1 MQRNSY
7 IVAGD
12 ASNLIK
18 YSNENGTNAKINRD
32 NLIVAAFIANEKNEC
47 QNQEGKLNFRACDT
61 FLLGIVN

>member
-32 NLIVAAFIANEKNEC
+32 NLIVAAFIANENMSAKIKKEN
-47 QNQEGKLNFRACDT
+47 
-61 FLLGIVN
+61 

>member
-1 MQRNSY
+1 MQNSN

-32 NLIVAAFIANEKNEC
+32 NLIVAAFIANEKKMSAKIKKEN
-47 QNQEGKLNFRACDT
+47 
-61 FLLGIVN
+61 